1 MRLNPHVTVS
11 PRLREDIRRIAR
23 PLHLEKPLRRLYER
37 LNPTAALDRVAN
49 EHTWLLLAF
58 GLREDSN
65 CVDIGAHSGEILREI
80 VRCAPRGSHIAYEP
94 LPDFAARLAAE
105 FPSVDVRQAAL
116 SNEVGEVDF
125 HVVVDDPMQSG
136 MKARDDAQRKQVVRV
151 PVETLDSGLPD
162 GFVPDLIKIDV
173 EGAEQQVL
181 EGAIGTLTRHQPVV
195 VFEHGAG
202 LEDQYGTSPAAVY
215 DLLVEEAGLRIFD
228 INGAG
233 PYSRKEFESV
243 YHAPIWNFVAH
254 R

>member
-1 MRLNPHVTVS
+1 MSVS
-11 PRLREDIRRIAR
+11 PRVREGIRRIAK
-23 PLHLEKPLRRLYER
+23 PLHLEDSLRRVYER
-37 LNPTAALDRVAN
+37 IDPTAGLDRIAN
-49 EHTWLLLAF
+49 EHTRLLLAF

-94 LPDFAARLAAE
+94 LPEFAARLAAE
-105 FPSVDVRQAAL
+105 FSGVDVRQVAL

-136 MKARDDAQRKQVVRV
+136 MKARQDTQRKRIVRV
-151 PVETLDSGLPD
+151 VVDTLDRGLPD

-181 EGAIGTLTRHQPVV
+181 EGAIGTIAEHQPVV

-202 LEDQYGTSPAAVY
+202 LEDQYGTSSGAVY
-215 DLLVEEAGLRIFD
+215 DLLVQEAGLRIFD
-228 INGAG
+228 INGVG
-233 PYSRKEFESV
+233 PYSRAGFEDV